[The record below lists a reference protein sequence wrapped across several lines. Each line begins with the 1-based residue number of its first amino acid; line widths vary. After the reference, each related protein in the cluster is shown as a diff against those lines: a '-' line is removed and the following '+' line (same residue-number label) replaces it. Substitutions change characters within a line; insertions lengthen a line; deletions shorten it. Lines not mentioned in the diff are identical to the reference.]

1 MKPLKRTLYLD
12 TLETA
17 NMFSALSTDD
27 ESVREPATQATATVA
42 SAPAPKQLRRSN
54 RRATSKGILK
64 SNSMVA
70 AQDTELVSNLK
81 VQIEDLQSTVSTLVS
96 KVNFYCHL
104 LEQLRPRLQVQGNST
119 GL

>member
-1 MKPLKRTLYLD
+1 MKSLKCTLSLD

>member
-1 MKPLKRTLYLD
+1 MKSLKCTLSLD

-42 SAPAPKQLRRSN
+42 SAPAPAPKQLRRSN

-70 AQDTELVSNLK
+70 A
-81 VQIEDLQSTVSTLVS
+81 
-96 KVNFYCHL
+96 
-104 LEQLRPRLQVQGNST
+104 
-119 GL
+119 